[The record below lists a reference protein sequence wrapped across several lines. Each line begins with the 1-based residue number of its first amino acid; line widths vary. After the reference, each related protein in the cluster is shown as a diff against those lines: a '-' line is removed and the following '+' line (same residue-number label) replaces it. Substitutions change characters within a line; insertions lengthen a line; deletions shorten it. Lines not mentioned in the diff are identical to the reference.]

1 MRPPRRGAIL
11 KRRTYIRNVEA
22 GELFEDFLVAAVAS
36 IVLIRVYLHLAGYP
50 SIGGTRF
57 HIAHMLPGGALML
70 VALLLLLGYLGA
82 GIRHVAAVVGGV
94 GFGTFIDELGKF
106 ITRDNDYFFEPTAA
120 LVYLVFILTWLVFHA
135 ARRRPLTPEE
145 AVANALET
153 TLEAVRHDLDR
164 GERAR
169 ALELL
174 RSAPKDDPVAQALA
188 EALRRIEAVPPRPSP
203 FTRVKGRVEALY
215 GGLARR
221 RWFTGAVFAFFIGHS
236 LLTLL
241 KSVPVVGT
249 PSSLTFFGWGDL
261 VSSAIPGVLVLAGVW
276 HLPRSRLRA
285 YRWFQ
290 RAVLFTLFVT
300 QFFAF
305 YHQQFVAAAGLL
317 WNLALFATLRY
328 AIHREERQGA
338 LLAGD
343 PGAGADRLE

>member
-1 MRPPRRGAIL
+1 MR
-11 KRRTYIRNVEA
+11 RRTYVRNVEA

-50 SIGGTRF
+50 SLGGARF
-57 HIAHMLPGGALML
+57 HIAHMLPGGILML

-82 GIRHVAAVVGGV
+82 GVRHVAAILGGV

-120 LVYLVFILTWLVFHA
+120 LVYLVFILTWLAFHA
-135 ARRRPLTPEE
+135 ARRRPLTAEE
-145 AVANALET
+145 AVANALEM

-174 RSAPKDDPVAQALA
+174 RHAPKDDPVAQALA
-188 EALRRIEAVPPRPSP
+188 EALRRIEAVPPRKSP
-203 FTRVKGRVEALY
+203 FTRVKGQVEAAY
-215 GGLARR
+215 GWLVRR
-221 RWFTGAVFAFFIGHS
+221 RWFTGAVVAFFSGHAV
-236 LLTLL
+236 LTLL
-241 KSVPVVGT
+241 KSIVTIGLP
-249 PSSLTFFGWGDL
+249 PSLGFFEWGDV
-261 VSSAIPGVLVLAGVW
+261 VSSTIPGLLVLAGVF
-276 HLPRSRLRA
+276 HLPRSRLAA

-290 RAVLFTLFVT
+290 RAVLFILFVT

-317 WNLALFATLRY
+317 WNLVIFATLRY
-328 AIHREERQGA
+328 AIHREKRQGTVPA
-338 LLAGD
+338 
-343 PGAGADRLE
+343 